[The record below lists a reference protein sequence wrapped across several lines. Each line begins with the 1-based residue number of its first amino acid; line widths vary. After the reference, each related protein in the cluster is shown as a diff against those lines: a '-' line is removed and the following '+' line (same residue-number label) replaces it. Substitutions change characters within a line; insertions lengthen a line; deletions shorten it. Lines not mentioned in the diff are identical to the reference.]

1 MAGLTDQFPISP
13 SRPAVIRSSCTWRE
27 AWIPLGFISS
37 NYPLLPPHAVLSLP
51 ILYFTSGY
59 WHCPLLPL
67 SNSLFTHFCLLF
79 STRRHCKFYPTSK
92 SSGWLLLGLY
102 SLSPLCLSL
111 RSLPTYSHINTLG
124 GGTYG
129 WKGPLSCSLVTL
141 REASDNHP
149 SFFFLFF
156 FFPHLFLFAGRP
168 RDEMDSRGL
177 FQIVFLTQAGRS
189 MRTTEKAKSSREQ
202 LFTPSLC
209 SFVPPLPSAAFGS
222 ESALVLLA
230 VTVCQGANRF
240 LLTGASGGQVWV
252 FHYFLYQVGIIWV
265 RTGLSVSLCGG
276 AGLRMNR
283 ECAY

>member
-1 MAGLTDQFPISP
+1 MILLAVCITCTGLSQTNFAYFLQYCEHTLTDTHIPTLNERQKGMAGLTDQFPISP

-67 SNSLFTHFCLLF
+67 SNSLLTHFCLLF
-79 STRRHCKFYPTSK
+79 STLVSF
-92 SSGWLLLGLY
+92 
-102 SLSPLCLSL
+102 
-111 RSLPTYSHINTLG
+111 
-124 GGTYG
+124 
-129 WKGPLSCSLVTL
+129 CS
-141 REASDNHP
+141 
-149 SFFFLFF
+149 
-156 FFPHLFLFAGRP
+156 RP

-177 FQIVFLTQAGRS
+177 FQIVFLTQAGKS

-265 RTGLSVSLCGG
+265 RTGLSVSLCVG
-276 AGLRMNR
+276 AELGMNR
-283 ECAY
+283 ECVY